1 MKADIIVGKTFDENL
16 EWNGLEFRLNSKSQ
30 RKRPINLFYDID
42 QDKWSGTILNLAG
55 SWSILNDDVV
65 AKLVRQYAL
74 NYAVRENLRYKK
86 WIEMK
91 YEEALATKLF
101 AEECQ

>member
-1 MKADIIVGKTFDENL
+1 MNADIVVCRTYDENL
-16 EWNGLEFRLNSKSQ
+16 EFNGLEFRLNSKSQ
-30 RKRPINLFYDID
+30 RKHPINLFYDID
-42 QDKWSGTILNLAG
+42 QDKWSGTISNLAG

-86 WIEMK
+86 LIEMK
-91 YEEALATKLF
+91 YEEALATRLF